1 MCPFGTQGKGA
12 GERYQGA
19 VTEGR
24 GMEVSKAQMLAFLGV
39 CSVLWGPLIEA
50 GELPPPPA
58 SLEAV
63 ADAQLYL
70 ELVVN
75 QMNTGRL
82 VHVQQRAGQL
92 YLQANV
98 LQEAGIHLP
107 VTPPEEVGLDS
118 VPGLHSEYDIQAQR
132 LLLDVPPDW
141 LPEQVLGRRSA
152 YPRTDAMSSFGV
164 LFNYDLYL
172 NDTDDAGSY
181 LAAWNEVRL
190 FDSWGTL
197 SNTGQYRRS
206 IVAAG
211 ENQMNNGYLRYDT
224 TWRFSDDE
232 RMLTYEAGDLISGAL
247 PWTSAIRMGGVQ
259 VSRDFGVR
267 PDLVTYPL
275 PQFSGEAAVP
285 SSVDLFING
294 YKSSSENLQPGPY
307 TLTNVPYINGAGE
320 AVVVTTDAL
329 GRQVSTSVPFYVTSS
344 LLQQGLSD
352 FSVSAGSVRRGY
364 GIDDFAYGP
373 GVSSGSLRYGL
384 TNNLTL
390 ESHLEASDSLTLG
403 GVGGNLKLGNFG
415 VLNSAVSQS
424 QFDGRGGRQVSLG
437 YQYSTPGLSLAYQ
450 RLQRFDDYA
459 DLTVIDTDYISLSRR
474 SEQVTL
480 ALDLDRFGS
489 MGAGYFD
496 VVAAD
501 ATRTRLLN
509 LSWSKPLWFN
519 SSLYVSANRE
529 LGDSNWAMQAQI
541 VVPFDVRGNFSFGTE
556 RSSSGVTQ
564 QRVNSSRS
572 VPTPGGV
579 GFNLGYATGDSP
591 DYRQADLTWRLQSVQ
606 LQAGVY
612 GTAQQQTRWADASGS
627 LVWMDG
633 QTFAANR
640 IDDAF
645 VVVSTSGFPDVG
657 VRYENQWIGNT
668 DKNGHLLVPW
678 SSAYYRG
685 KYEIDPLNLA
695 ASILSPNVEQRV
707 AVRRGS
713 GYLLEF
719 QLSRVAAASVHLVDA
734 RQQDLALGSAVLNE
748 QNGARSVVGWD
759 GLVYLENL
767 AEQNSLQVIMPDGQQ
782 CKAQFGLP
790 PETDQVPLVDPVVCQ

>member
-1 MCPFGTQGKGA
+1 MQ
-12 GERYQGA
+12 
-19 VTEGR
+19 
-24 GMEVSKAQMLAFLGV
+24 VSRVQVWACIGLS
-39 CSVLWGPLIEA
+39 SVLWGPSIEA
-50 GELPPPPA
+50 GDLPPPPV
-58 SLEAV
+58 SQEAV
-63 ADAQLYL
+63 ADAPLYL
-70 ELVVN
+70 ELVIN

-82 VHVQQRAGQL
+82 VNVQQRAGQL
-92 YLQANV
+92 YLQANL

-107 VTPPEEVGLDS
+107 DTPPEEVGLDS
-118 VPGLHSEYDIQAQR
+118 VPGLHSEYDIAGQR

-141 LPEQVLGRRSA
+141 LPEQVLGRRST
-152 YPRTDAMSSFGV
+152 YPRSEALSSFGV

-181 LAAWNEVRL
+181 LAAWNEVRI

-211 ENQMNNGYLRYDT
+211 ESQLDNGYLRYDT

-307 TLTNVPYINGAGE
+307 TLTNVPFINGAGE

-329 GRQVSTSVPFYVTSS
+329 GRQVSTSVPFYVTST

-373 GVSSGSLRYGL
+373 GVTSASLRYGL

-403 GVGGNLKLGNFG
+403 GLGGNFKLGNFG

-424 QFDGRGGRQVSLG
+424 QFDGRSGRQVSLG
-437 YQYSTPGLSLAYQ
+437 YQYSTQRFSLGYQ

-459 DLTVIDTDYISLSRR
+459 DLSVIDTDDISLSQR

-480 ALDLDRFGS
+480 ALNLDRFGS
-489 MGAGYFD
+489 LGAGYFD
-496 VVAAD
+496 VLAAD
-501 ATRTRLLN
+501 ASRTRLLN
-509 LSWSKPLWFN
+509 LSWSTPLWFN
-519 SSLYVSANRE
+519 TSLYVSANRD
-529 LGDSNWAMQAQI
+529 LDDSNWAMQAQI
-541 VVPFDVRGNFSFGTE
+541 VVPFDLRGNVSFGTE
-556 RSSSGVTQ
+556 RSAAGFTQ
-564 QRVNSSRS
+564 NRVNYSRG
-572 VPTPGGV
+572 VPSQGGV
-579 GFNLGYATGDSP
+579 GFNLGYARGDGP

-606 LQAGVY
+606 LQAGIY
-612 GTAQQQTRWADASGS
+612 GSDQQTRWADASGS

-645 VVVSTSGFPDVG
+645 VVVSTGNFADVG

-685 KYEIDPLNLA
+685 KYEIDPLNLPA
-695 ASILSPNVEQRV
+695 NVLSSNVEQRV

-719 QLSRVAAASVHLVDA
+719 DLRRVQAASVHLVDGK
-734 RQQDLALGSAVLNE
+734 QQDLALGSAVLNE
-748 QNGARSVVGWD
+748 QNGTRAVVGWD

-767 AEQNSLQVIMPDGQQ
+767 AQQNSLQVIMPDGQQ
-782 CKAQFGLP
+782 CKAQFALP
-790 PETDQVPLVDPVVCQ
+790 AATDQVPLIDPVVCQ

>member
-1 MCPFGTQGKGA
+1 MC
-12 GERYQGA
+12 
-19 VTEGR
+19 
-24 GMEVSKAQMLAFLGV
+24 V
-39 CSVLWGPLIEA
+39 CIGLCSALWGPSTEA

-58 SLEAV
+58 SMEAV

-82 VHVQQRAGQL
+82 VQVQQRAGQL
-92 YLQANV
+92 YLQASV

-107 VTPPEEVGLDS
+107 LTPPEEVGLDS
-118 VPGLHSEYDIQAQR
+118 VPGLHSEYDIQGQR

-141 LPEQVLGRRSA
+141 LPEQVLGRSTLPHSEA
-152 YPRTDAMSSFGV
+152 LSSFGA
-164 LFNYDLYL
+164 LFNYDAYL

-181 LAAWNEVRL
+181 LAVWNEVRV

-197 SNTGQYRRS
+197 SNTGQYRRN
-206 IVAAG
+206 IVTSG
-211 ENQMNNGYLRYDT
+211 QTSLDSGYLRYDT

-247 PWTSAIRMGGVQ
+247 PWTSALRMGGVQ
-259 VSRDFGVR
+259 LSRDFGVR

-307 TLTNVPYINGAGE
+307 TLTNVPFINGAGE

-329 GRQVSTSVPFYVTSS
+329 GRQVSTSVPFYVTST

-364 GIDDFAYGP
+364 GIENFAYGP
-373 GVSSGSLRYGL
+373 AVSSGSLRYGL
-384 TNNLTL
+384 TNNVTL

-424 QFDGRGGRQVSLG
+424 QLDGRSGRQVSLG
-437 YQYSTPGLSLAYQ
+437 YQYSSQGVSFAYQ

-480 ALDLDRFGS
+480 AVDLDRFGS
-489 MGAGYFD
+489 LGAGYFD

-509 LSWSKPLWFN
+509 LSWSTPLWFS

-541 VVPFDVRGNFSFGTE
+541 VVPFDLRGNFSFGTE

-564 QRVNSSRS
+564 QRVNYSRS
-572 VPTPGGV
+572 VPTQGGV
-579 GFNLGYATGDSP
+579 GFNLGYAQGDAP
-591 DYRQADLTWRLQSVQ
+591 AYRQADLTWRLQSVQ

-612 GTAQQQTRWADASGS
+612 GTSDQQTRWADASGS

-645 VVVSTSGFPDVG
+645 VVVSTGGFPDVG

-695 ASILSPNVEQRV
+695 ANILSPNVEQRV

-748 QNGARSVVGWD
+748 QNGSRAVVGWD

-767 AEQNSLQVIMPDGQQ
+767 AAQNSLQVIMPDGQS

-790 PETDQVPLVDPVVCQ
+790 PETDQVPLIEGVVCQ